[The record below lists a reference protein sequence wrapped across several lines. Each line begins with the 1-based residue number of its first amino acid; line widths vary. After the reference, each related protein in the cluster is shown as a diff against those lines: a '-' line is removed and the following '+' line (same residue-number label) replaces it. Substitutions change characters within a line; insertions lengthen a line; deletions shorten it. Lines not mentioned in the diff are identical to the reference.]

1 MFRASTALAV
11 CTIMAV
17 LATTVR
23 AQGNCALPWNCWGET
38 DPIGSFMG
46 ANTTRA
52 LTVGNPHAGEC
63 AINPDTKK
71 VGCNVKCCSSDAFK
85 DGKWDLID
93 SLCYSI
99 EPLCAPKPSGGSAA
113 AGYVLGFLSFLLM
126 LGEFQT
132 YSLSPP
138 TPPQHQAPSPMPDV
152 PFDLQVVPSGR
163 LGTLSGRR

>member
-1 MFRASTALAV
+1 MVRFSSTAALAV
-11 CTIMAV
+11 LT
-17 LATTVR
+17 TTVR

-52 LTVGNPHAGEC
+52 LTVGNPHDLEC

-85 DGKWDLID
+85 DHWDIID

-99 EPLCAPKPSGGSAA
+99 EPLCAPKPSSGSAA

-132 YSLSPP
+132 YSLLPPHSPP
-138 TPPQHQAPSPMPDV
+138 APSTK
-152 PFDLQVVPSGR
+152 SNA
-163 LGTLSGRR
+163 